1 MEKYLRVDSGL
12 LGGSNLKFVIDTLI
26 ENEVDSMDA
35 LMDKLSVNDMQFRGE
50 IFLPEVVEDESGV
63 WTIDVPSL
71 GYRFKEVKLFAT
83 GGLYYDRVVYAITGF
98 TIERIYHL
106 ISYANSKS
114 SYLYFWRDNHAGYT
128 YNLEEAGVY
137 TGDVIR
143 KNLAHH
149 HNGTKSTGVW
159 SGSLYSEDYK
169 SGVLVDTVFRP
180 EVKAAIDHG
189 VLEYSDLKTGVGKTV
204 ADT

>member
-1 MEKYLRVDSGL
+1 MENYLRVDSGL

-26 ENEVDSMDA
+26 ESKVDSKAA
-35 LMDKLSVNDMQFRGE
+35 LLELLSISDSHFRGE
-50 IFLPEVVEDESGV
+50 IKLDEQIDTSGL

-71 GYRFKEVKLFAT
+71 GYRFKNVKFYDT
-83 GGLYYDRVVYAITGF
+83 GGLYYDRFDYIMTDF
-98 TIERIYHL
+98 EIERIYHL
-106 ISYANSKS
+106 VSYANSKS

-143 KNLAHH
+143 KNMAHY

-159 SGSLYSEDYK
+159 SGSLYSGDYK
-169 SGVLVDTVFRP
+169 TGLLVDTVFRP